1 MSYQRADGR
10 FSLTARLE
18 RPDGTIRRTYFY
30 GRTQAE
36 AKARAAAA
44 RDRVSRGE
52 PVRDATRTLSDWLAE
67 WRTTFLRA
75 SDRAESRTYTPGL
88 TGSQAPTFPPI
99 SAGPVG
105 CGSLAAGSADAEY
118 SLPSSLVF
126 GLRVR
131 FLGLC
136 GDGSCQ
142 RLAGSV

>member
-30 GRTQAE
+30 GRTQTE

-75 SDRAESRTYTPGL
+75 SDRAESRTYTP
-88 TGSQAPTFPPI
+88 
-99 SAGPVG
+99 
-105 CGSLAAGSADAEY
+105 D
-118 SLPSSLVF
+118 
-126 GLRVR
+126 LRVAR
-131 FLGLC
+131 RPP
-136 GDGSCQ
+136 S
-142 RLAGSV
+142 RP